1 MTRFTL
7 LGTVLLLAEPALR
20 VALAIVLLA
29 GRRSTHAL
37 GIARFVGIALTATAV
52 VLLAVVGAGASRLMA
67 GSLGSVQV
75 LVVALLLVVA
85 VVLLYGPAIW
95 LLLRMLGPDAWRWR
109 MQPAE
114 GDVQAVAAE
123 SAMYAAAL
131 CLVICSAVVWLAVGL
146 AALLV

>member
-1 MTRFTL
+1 
-7 LGTVLLLAEPALR
+7 
-20 VALAIVLLA
+20 
-29 GRRSTHAL
+29 
-37 GIARFVGIALTATAV
+37 
-52 VLLAVVGAGASRLMA
+52 
-67 GSLGSVQV
+67 
-75 LVVALLLVVA
+75 LVVA

-114 GDVQAVAAE
+114 GDARAVAAE

-131 CLVICSAVVWLAVGL
+131 CLVICSAVVWLTVGL